1 MTGRNGQIG
10 GPARPQPQV
19 DRLRSDLDD
28 VPDGFYS
35 VEDERIVP
43 EERDVVLEVDG
54 GLAEA
59 AEVLQGTAGFETTGA
74 VVGRWIL
81 SQGKEVNFR
90 PTLRKKKIKFSS
102 YIRKLSHI

>member
-10 GPARPQPQV
+10 GPTGSQAEV

-28 VPDGFYS
+28 VPDGLYG

-59 AEVLQGTAGFETTGA
+59 AEVLRGVAGLVTAGA
-74 VVGRWIL
+74 VVGRRIL
-81 SQGKEVNFR
+81 RQGKEVNFR
-90 PTLRKKKIKFSS
+90 PTLRKKKI
-102 YIRKLSHI
+102 

>member
-1 MTGRNGQIG
+1 VTGRNGQIC
-10 GPARPQPQV
+10 GPAGSQAEV

-28 VPDGFYS
+28 VPDGFYG

-59 AEVLQGTAGFETTGA
+59 AEVLQGAAGLVTTGA
-74 VVGRWIL
+74 VVGRRIL
-81 SQGKEVNFR
+81 SQGKQVNFR
-90 PTLRKKKIKFSS
+90 PTLRKKKI
-102 YIRKLSHI
+102 